1 MCYRATVVRVAA
13 YSNNMLY
20 PKENKETRTLMMACR
35 NCVNEETADDSCV
48 YRHEIVKKTE

>member
-1 MCYRATVVRVAA
+1 
-13 YSNNMLY
+13 MLY